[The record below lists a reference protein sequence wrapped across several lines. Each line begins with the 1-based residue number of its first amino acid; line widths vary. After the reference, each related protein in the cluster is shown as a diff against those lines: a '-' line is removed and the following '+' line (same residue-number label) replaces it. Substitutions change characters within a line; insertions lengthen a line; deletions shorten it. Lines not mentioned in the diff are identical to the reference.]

1 MTTLDT
7 TQVFLRMISTE
18 LRTSSRR
25 VHEIECGPQGAQA
38 SPTRACCPS
47 KLRPNKH
54 LARANDLG
62 AASGNRTPDLR
73 ITSREQEVFR
83 AASTPD
89 AVRQVLLSP
98 QMIGP

>member
-1 MTTLDT
+1 M
-7 TQVFLRMISTE
+7 
-18 LRTSSRR
+18 RTARR
-25 VHEIECGPQGAQA
+25 ASQSNQGVLPFET
-38 SPTRACCPS
+38 S
-47 KLRPNKH
+47 NKH

-73 ITSREQEVFR
+73 ITSREREVFR